1 MHSFPFRLVSLIWHP
16 FLNLLLSLFNVFFC
30 FVFNLPLPV
39 RFLSH
44 FLICVFSILC
54 LFHFFFC
61 KNISTTI
68 CWVVSGN
75 CFILFCYV
83 CVFVFFF
90 TVSTSSMALFA
101 QHQSLL
107 FSISWLRVCVWVRIF
122 FPPFHILLCHI
133 RFVSLFTVC
142 LKTAAYVLKDIH
154 NFPHLIFS

>member
-16 FLNLLLSLFNVFFC
+16 FLNLLLSLFNVFFFVLFSTSRFRWDFSVTSWFVSSQFCVC
-30 FVFNLPLPV
+30 F
-39 RFLSH
+39 
-44 FLICVFSILC
+44 I
-54 LFHFFFC
+54 FFC

-83 CVFVFFF
+83 CVFVFFLFF

-122 FPPFHILLCHI
+122 FPPFPYST
-133 RFVSLFTVC
+133 VSHSICFSVYC
-142 LKTAAYVLKDIH
+142 L
-154 NFPHLIFS
+154 P